1 MRIILTNHAR
11 QRAQQR
17 GVSIAAIWDCVLHP
31 DSVEDTGDRYCYK
44 KVAGKYL
51 LLVYT
56 KDADGNIVVI
66 TVIKTSKVEK
76 YMS

>member
-11 QRAQQR
+11 QRAKQR

-31 DSVEDTGDRYCYK
+31 DSVDGDTDSRCYK
-44 KVAGKYL
+44 KVAGHQL

-66 TVIKTSKVEK
+66 TVIKTSKIEK
-76 YMS
+76 YM